1 MIKIYRQLQRP
12 HFNSNGLYRSFRSL
26 ENYNEDRLT
35 QSPKLCCL
43 FGYAKLAR
51 WKLIKDDIAEM
62 RELAL
67 N

>member
-1 MIKIYRQLQRP
+1 MIKVYGQQQRT
-12 HFNSNGLYRSFRSL
+12 HFNSNSLYRSFRSL

-35 QSPKLCCL
+35 QTPKLCCL
-43 FGYAKLAR
+43 FSYAKLAR

-62 RELAL
+62 RELVL